1 MVMDVKTLVRDALTI
16 VNEAQEASYAETDV
30 RVYSVETLLLAALE
44 GLEEIEEAWRV
55 IKNEQ
60 GW

>member
-1 MVMDVKTLVRDALTI
+1 MDVKTLVRDALTI

-30 RVYSVETLLLAALE
+30 RLYSVETLLLAALE